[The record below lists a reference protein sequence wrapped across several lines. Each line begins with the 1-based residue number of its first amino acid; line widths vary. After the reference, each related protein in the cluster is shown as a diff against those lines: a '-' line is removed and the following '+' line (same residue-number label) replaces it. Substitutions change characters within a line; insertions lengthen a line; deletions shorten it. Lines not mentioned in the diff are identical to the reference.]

1 MGGASTGMASLPQAP
16 PGPGRSIPAPRPAP
30 PAIAHVRRRRRP
42 SGEPPPLPRHLNAS
56 GKWWL
61 GLSAMVLV
69 AWIVILATGT
79 VTVFDLA
86 DTRIL
91 QAIADVRTPWLTRVA
106 NVAGVLATPT
116 AIYVLWLAN
125 LAVLAVLRRW
135 RHLFVWIGV
144 GIVVVEIGAGMANAL
159 QRPRPYEIEIL
170 GSWSGFSMPSLPM
183 TVLSTFLVSMAYAL
197 VPAGRSR
204 TIAKWVIAGLLV
216 VTALSRLYL
225 AQDHPTAI
233 LAGGLLGVPALSRL
247 PPAQDHPTDIL
258 AGVIFGVAVPL
269 AAFRLLTPNDVYPV
283 RYSRGRPAH
292 LDVTGQ
298 RGDAIIRALQDQLG
312 LIASEVKPFGLA
324 GSGGSTPLRITVKG
338 DPDTYVFGKLYAATH
353 VRSDRW
359 YKLGRT
365 LLYGRLEDEQPFHS
379 VRRLVQYEDYVL
391 RVLSDSG
398 LPVAHPLGIVE
409 ITPEREYLLVT
420 EFFDGAREIGDAE
433 VDDSVIDQGLSVVRR
448 MWDVGVAHRDIK
460 PANLLVRDGTLFLID
475 TAFAEVRPSPW
486 RQAVDLANM
495 MLVLGLRTS
504 AEQVYQH
511 ARRQFSDEE
520 IAEAF
525 AATRGLTMPSQL
537 RRMLRQ
543 QGRDLHGDF
552 LRLLPYRLPPI
563 PIQRWT
569 WRRAILTIS
578 VLFGGIM
585 AAFLIVG
592 TVLGS
597 PL

>member
-1 MGGASTGMASLPQAP
+1 VVVAW
-16 PGPGRSIPAPRPAP
+16 
-30 PAIAHVRRRRRP
+30 VV
-42 SGEPPPLPRHLNAS
+42 
-56 GKWWL
+56 
-61 GLSAMVLV
+61 VLV
-69 AWIVILATGT
+69 TNSVR
-79 VTVFDLA
+79 VVDVA
-86 DTRIL
+86 DTRVL
-91 QAIADVRTPWLTRVA
+91 QAIADLRTPWLTRA
-106 NVAGVLATPT
+106 ARVAGVLAT
-116 AIYVLWLAN
+116 AAGVFVIWQAN
-125 LAVLAVLRRW
+125 LLVLVVLRRW
-135 RHLFVWIGV
+135 RHLFVTVGV
-144 GIVVVEIGAGMANAL
+144 GLVVVGVASGMASAL
-159 QRPRPYEIEIL
+159 RRPRPYGIEIL
-170 GSWSGFSMPSLPM
+170 GSWAGFSMPSLPM
-183 TVLSTFLVSMAYAL
+183 TVISAFLVSIAYSL
-197 VPAGRSR
+197 VPAGRYR
-204 TIAKWVIAGLLV
+204 TTAKWVTAGLLLI
-216 VTALSRLYL
+216 TALSRLYL
-225 AQDHPTAI
+225 AQDHPTD
-233 LAGGLLGVPALSRL
+233 VLS
-247 PPAQDHPTDIL
+247 
-258 AGVIFGVAVPL
+258 GVIFGVAVPV

-283 RYSRGRPAH
+283 RYRRGRTAH
-292 LDVTGQ
+292 LDVTGA
-298 RGDAIIRALQDQLG
+298 RGEAIARALQDQLG
-312 LIASEVKPFGLA
+312 LIVGEIKPFNLA

-365 LLYGRLEDEQPFHS
+365 LLYGRLEDEQPYHS

-391 RVLSDSG
+391 RLLSDAG

-409 ITPEREYLLVT
+409 ITPEREYLLVN
-420 EFFDGAREIGDAE
+420 EFFDGAEEIGDAE
-433 VDDSVIDQGLSVVRR
+433 VDDGVIDQGLSAVRR
-448 MWDVGVAHRDIK
+448 MWEIGLAHRDIK
-460 PANLLVRDGTLFLID
+460 PANVMVRDGTLFLID

-504 AEQVYQH
+504 AEQVYER

-525 AATRGLTMPSQL
+525 AATRGLTMPTQL

-569 WRRAILTIS
+569 WRRVILTIS

-585 AAFLIVG
+585 AAFLVIG

>member
-16 PGPGRSIPAPRPAP
+16 PGPGRSISAPRPAP
-30 PAIAHVRRRRRP
+30 PAIARVRRRRRP

-69 AWIVILATGT
+69 AWIVILATGP

-86 DTRIL
+86 GTCIL
-91 QAIADVRTPWLTRVA
+91 QAIAAVRTPWLTQVA
-106 NVAGVLATPT
+106 HIAGVLATPT
-116 AIYVLWLAN
+116 AIYVVWLAN
-125 LAVLAVLRRW
+125 LAVLAGLRRW

-144 GIVVVEIGAGMANAL
+144 GILVVEIGAGMANAL

-225 AQDHPTAI
+225 
-233 LAGGLLGVPALSRL
+233 
-247 PPAQDHPTDIL
+247 AQDHPTDIL

-391 RVLSDSG
+391 RVLSDAG

-409 ITPEREYLLVT
+409 ITRSGSTCWSPNSSTVRARSGTPTSTTRSSTRACSPSAGCGRSALLT
-420 EFFDGAREIGDAE
+420 GT
-433 VDDSVIDQGLSVVRR
+433 SSRR
-448 MWDVGVAHRDIK
+448 
-460 PANLLVRDGTLFLID
+460 T
-475 TAFAEVRPSPW
+475 
-486 RQAVDLANM
+486 
-495 MLVLGLRTS
+495 
-504 AEQVYQH
+504 
-511 ARRQFSDEE
+511 
-520 IAEAF
+520 
-525 AATRGLTMPSQL
+525 
-537 RRMLRQ
+537 
-543 QGRDLHGDF
+543 
-552 LRLLPYRLPPI
+552 
-563 PIQRWT
+563 
-569 WRRAILTIS
+569 
-578 VLFGGIM
+578 
-585 AAFLIVG
+585 
-592 TVLGS
+592 
-597 PL
+597 

>member
-1 MGGASTGMASLPQAP
+1 MGGASAGMASLPQAP
-16 PGPGRSIPAPRPAP
+16 PGPGRTVPAPRPAP
-30 PAIAHVRRRRRP
+30 PAIARVRRRRRP

-91 QAIADVRTPWLTRVA
+91 QAIAAVRTPWLTQVA
-106 NVAGVLATPT
+106 HIAGVLATPT

-183 TVLSTFLVSMAYAL
+183 TVLSAFLVSMAYSL
-197 VPAGRSR
+197 IPAGRKR

-225 AQDHPTAI
+225 
-233 LAGGLLGVPALSRL
+233 
-247 PPAQDHPTDIL
+247 AQDHPTDIL

-391 RVLSDSG
+391 RVLSDAG

-420 EFFDGAREIGDAE
+420 EFFDGAREIGDADI
-433 VDDSVIDQGLSVVRR
+433 DDEVIDQGMLAVRR
-448 MWDVGVAHRDIK
+448 LWEIGLAHRDIK
-460 PANLLVRDGTLFLID
+460 PANVMVRDGTLFLID

-504 AEQVYQH
+504 AEQVY
-511 ARRQFSDEE
+511 ARARLQFSDEE

-543 QGRDLHGDF
+543 QGKDLHDDF
-552 LRLLPYRLPPI
+552 LELLPYRLPPI
-563 PIQRWT
+563 RIQRWT
-569 WRRAILTIS
+569 WRRCVLT
-578 VLFGGIM
+578 VATLFGL
-585 AAFLIVG
+585 FLSVVI
-592 TVLGS
+592 TVNTLLGS